1 MADTNSPD
9 TAETAPSSDERDL
22 VAAGTADDAIE
33 ADILRRACEE
43 AGIEVLVSE
52 ARGGMVEKLSSPS
65 ASFFLIAA
73 KHCGCVARFTANC
86 SYSAVLEVIS
96 SGMSRA
102 SSRLAAMRL
111 ENVSPTRVRIGSPV
125 HSASL
130 AVAPAL

>member
-65 ASFFLIAA
+65 ASWTLLVPSPDLEKARALIDETRAA
-73 KHCGCVARFTANC
+73 LEEDPDAGARA
-86 SYSAVLEVIS
+86 AEA
-96 SGMSRA
+96 GEAAEEAHDAADQAKA
-102 SSRLAAMRL
+102 S
-111 ENVSPTRVRIGSPV
+111 E
-125 HSASL
+125 
-130 AVAPAL
+130 